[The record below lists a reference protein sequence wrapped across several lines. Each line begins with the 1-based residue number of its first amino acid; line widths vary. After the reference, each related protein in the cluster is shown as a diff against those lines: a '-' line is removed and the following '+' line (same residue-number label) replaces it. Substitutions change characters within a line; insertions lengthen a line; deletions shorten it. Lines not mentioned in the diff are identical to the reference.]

1 MEDGKPDETDTDG
14 KKPNNDSKEDEKEL
28 STSEKIDAEYEKTK
42 ASNDKLAAEL
52 QRGEELKAKATLGG
66 KSDAGQ
72 EEMKTPEEIKEAEA
86 SDRVQRIGKA
96 MGAEWANKKEEYKE

>member
-1 MEDGKPDETDTDG
+1 MEDGKPDETDTGG
-14 KKPNNDSKEDEKEL
+14 KEPNIEL

-52 QRGEELKAKATLGG
+52 QRGEDLKAKATLGG

-72 EEMKTPEEIKEAEA
+72 EAVKP
-86 SDRVQRIGKA
+86 
-96 MGAEWANKKEEYKE
+96 KEETDHDYRVRIQKEMAEGKTDFKDGN